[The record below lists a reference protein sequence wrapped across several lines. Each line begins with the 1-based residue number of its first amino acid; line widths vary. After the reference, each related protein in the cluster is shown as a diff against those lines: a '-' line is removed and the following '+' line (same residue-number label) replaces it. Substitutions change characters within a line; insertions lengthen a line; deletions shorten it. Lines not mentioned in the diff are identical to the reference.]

1 MKIRYSFSGEYSEY
15 NSLLRKFKLDKLLAY
30 INMESAKLMKN
41 NTRKSDDANIE
52 YGMSYEKYF
61 LFDNKNGMRKEQQVL
76 VSGWNLIDLA
86 YNAIKCTNDYRGV
99 EITQNTECTIDVRTQ
114 IESKCPQCFQ
124 WVCV

>member
-1 MKIRYSFSGEYSEY
+1 
-15 NSLLRKFKLDKLLAY
+15 
-30 INMESAKLMKN
+30 MESAKLMKN

-99 EITQNTECTIDVRTQ
+99 EITQNTELYLSLIHISEPTR
-114 IESKCPQCFQ
+114 PG
-124 WVCV
+124 